1 LSAGNVSL
9 SDETAHVPEPLLVED
24 VVISNETNFT
34 TITSTITTSTTTTTT
49 IPTLPPEP
57 VVFNVSDYP
66 GANYTPVAAFLPGDA
81 GAWDLRIS
89 TADMA
94 GGQHYQL
101 CTDSDGEGPLL
112 VGDTGF
118 SVFVSPITAVAPSRN
133 LLTGTNDTLALYCE
147 RGGCGFLD
155 LAFLAK
161 KCEAKPEDICVPPVP
176 VTSTTTAPVMV
187 FEDDDINASNESNES
202 NESNASNDSNDSNE
216 SGELNSL
223 RAASEEGMP
232 DAAEEALIDS
242 NVVQLDGTPAAP
254 VVQQEDEV
262 FSVDLELGCTRP
274 GNYRLCLVSEGGIV
288 EDSAF
293 AIVVV

>member
-1 LSAGNVSL
+1 
-9 SDETAHVPEPLLVED
+9 
-24 VVISNETNFT
+24 
-34 TITSTITTSTTTTTT
+34 
-49 IPTLPPEP
+49 
-57 VVFNVSDYP
+57 VFNVSDYP

-81 GAWDLRIS
+81 GAWALRIS
-89 TADMA
+89 TAEMA
-94 GGQHYQL
+94 GGQRYQL
-101 CTDSDGEGPLL
+101 CTDLDGEGPLL

-118 SVFVSPITAVAPSRN
+118 SVFVSPITAVTPSRN
-133 LLTGTNDTLALYCE
+133 LLTGTNDTLTLSCE
-147 RGGCGFLD
+147 RGGCEFLD

-161 KCEAKPEDICVPPVP
+161 KCEAKPEDVCVPPVP

-187 FEDDDINASNESNES
+187 FEDDINAS

-223 RAASEEGMP
+223 KAAGEEGMP
-232 DAAEEALIDS
+232 DEAEEALIDS

-274 GNYRLCLVSEGGIV
+274 GHYRLCLVSEGGIV